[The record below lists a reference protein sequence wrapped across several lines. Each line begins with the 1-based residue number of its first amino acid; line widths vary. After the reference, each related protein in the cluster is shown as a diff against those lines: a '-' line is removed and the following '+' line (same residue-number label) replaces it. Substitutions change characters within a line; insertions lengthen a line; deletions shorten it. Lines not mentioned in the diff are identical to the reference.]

1 MFDDFMYNLKR
12 MKPRTVIIMAI
23 GFGFIGAIIEY
34 SLHNPNPNNAYIQP
48 FPAAHAQS
56 DDETT
61 YDETATELHCG
72 SEYVLKNL
80 MEQITDI
87 NYPVLEFKEAHDT
100 IKIEK
105 DEIATLGQTFH
116 GFVCD
121 TIVKSYKNG
130 DDQYIEKL
138 EIYYRTDLNDD
149 HHGISVESMEK
160 EQAMVAR

>member
-1 MFDDFMYNLKR
+1 MYWLAGKI
-12 MKPRTVIIMAI
+12 T
-23 GFGFIGAIIEY
+23 
-34 SLHNPNPNNAYIQP
+34 IQ
-48 FPAAHAQS
+48 FNSMTSQVVENV
-56 DDETT
+56 DEKA
-61 YDETATELHCG
+61 EIN
-72 SEYVLKNL
+72 KNL